1 MAHVVSPVT
10 LVRCGVANRV
20 EYVIGPER
28 PSRSTDAYARE
39 HHLESHNRRND
50 PARSNI
56 MLRVKSALAALFV
69 SLSLGLTTL
78 PPADAQTQ
86 TGLVNV
92 AIGDISTGD
101 ILSNNTVTVVVASNI
116 AANVCGIPVQVGVLS
131 LQLQGQGKFFC
142 QNNQTNRFARL
153 TKASGW

>member
-1 MAHVVSPVT
+1 MV
-10 LVRCGVANRV
+10 
-20 EYVIGPER
+20 
-28 PSRSTDAYARE
+28 
-39 HHLESHNRRND
+39 
-50 PARSNI
+50 
-56 MLRVKSALAALFV
+56 RVKSALAALFV

-101 ILSNNTVTVVVASNI
+101 ILSNNTVTVAVASNI
-116 AANVCGIPVQVGVLS
+116 AANVCGVPVQVGVLS
-131 LQLQGQGKFFC
+131 LQLQGQGKFYC
-142 QNNQTNRFARL
+142 ENKQSNRFARL

>member
-1 MAHVVSPVT
+1 
-10 LVRCGVANRV
+10 
-20 EYVIGPER
+20 
-28 PSRSTDAYARE
+28 
-39 HHLESHNRRND
+39 
-50 PARSNI
+50 
-56 MLRVKSALAALFV
+56 MLRLKSALAALFV

-101 ILSNNTVTVVVASNI
+101 ILSNNKVTVVVAANI

-131 LQLQGQGKFFC
+131 LQLQKQGFFYC
-142 QNNQTNRFARL
+142 KNTQTNRFARA
-153 TKASGW
+153 TRADY